1 VDVPVCAKLLQPAPW
16 QRSTKYWLMVPPVSV
31 DAVQDKL
38 ICAGP
43 VALAARLPGAVGEF
57 TGVVALAVFEYALKL
72 FEASVARTL

>member
-31 DAVQDKL
+31 DA
-38 ICAGP
+38 